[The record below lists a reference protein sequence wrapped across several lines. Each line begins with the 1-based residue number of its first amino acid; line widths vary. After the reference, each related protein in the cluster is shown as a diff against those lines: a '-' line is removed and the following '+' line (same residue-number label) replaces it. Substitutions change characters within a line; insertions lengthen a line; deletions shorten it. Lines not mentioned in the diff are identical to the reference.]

1 MGTTGVHFGAYCAP
15 MTVAPPTAADRQRR
29 YRQRRKFGLMVAAAE
44 VPADVVAGLAER
56 GWLDVA
62 EAEDPRRLGDVLVD
76 VDDCLVRGTLD
87 DGLRGTLTS
96 VSENAR
102 VRPPAISR

>member
-1 MGTTGVHFGAYCAP
+1 

-56 GWLDVA
+56 G
-62 EAEDPRRLGDVLVD
+62 RLGDVLVD
-76 VDDCLVRGTLD
+76 VADCLVRGTLD